1 MRKLAV
7 GFALLLP
14 ALCWGLV
21 NSQSIK
27 GADLGLLEDV
37 RLIAERVEQF
47 LGEKYDRK
55 PVAVRV
61 NEPMREVAATIRAQS
76 VLSSARL
83 EARGRGW
90 SDIGLGGVR
99 SPSRLL
105 SVLAADL
112 QGIGFDPDGNRL
124 LVSPDLLTADDFE
137 PKEGEDRELS
147 TVLLMTGVRPDEP
160 LVGHFLVHVRQI
172 ERSGRDSLAE
182 TTDQLLARTAWA
194 EGEANLLSVRYL
206 FDGMGLADDVLDAS
220 FDPGAVLDTAL
231 LPPQIETLDGP
242 EGDFLRFVY
251 MEGFTRAVEEY
262 KAGGWNQLRQAVA
275 RRTITRDLLHRGGGS
290 AVAELAEPEP
300 PGATWKLVDQDSLGE
315 QAIVVLVSR
324 LTGKD
329 NLGLMAGD
337 GWAGDRLYRWEQDGR
352 ESSGIT
358 DWKTRWNSEEAAKD
372 FEYAFWRCMSARFPK
387 TERIDEEG
395 RSSLTVDGRRF
406 RVERR
411 DRSVNVRIET
421 VAAAN

>member
-1 MRKLAV
+1 MRKFVV

-14 ALCWGLV
+14 ALCWSLAV
-21 NSQSIK
+21 SQSIK
-27 GADLGLLEDV
+27 GADLALLDDV
-37 RLIAERVEQF
+37 RLIAARVEEF
-47 LGEKYDRK
+47 LGEKYDRR

-61 NEPMREVAATIRAQS
+61 TEPMREVAATIRAQS

-83 EARGRGW
+83 EARGRAW
-90 SDIGLGGVR
+90 SDIGLGGVG
-99 SPSRLL
+99 SPNRLL

-112 QGIGFDPDGNRL
+112 KGVGFDPQGNRL
-124 LVSPDLLTADDFE
+124 LVSPDLLTGDDFD

-172 ERSGRDSLAE
+172 ERSGRDSLDE
-182 TTDQLLARTAWA
+182 TTDRLLARTAWA

-206 FDGMGLADDVLDAS
+206 FEGMGLADDVLDVN
-220 FDPGAVLDTAL
+220 FDPGAILDTAL

-251 MEGFTRAVEEY
+251 QEGFARAVEEY
-262 KAGGWNQLRQAVA
+262 KAGGWNQLRQAVS
-275 RRTITRDLLHRGGGS
+275 RRTLTRDLLHRGGGS
-290 AVAELAEPEP
+290 GVAEFTEPRP
-300 PGATWKLVDQDSLGE
+300 PAATWKLADQDSLGE
-315 QAIVVLVSR
+315 QAVVVLVSR

-337 GWAGDRLYRWEQDGR
+337 GWAGDRLYRWEQEGR
-352 ESSGIT
+352 ESAGIT
-358 DWKTRWNSEEAAKD
+358 EWMTRWSSVEAAKD
-372 FEYAFWRCMSARFPK
+372 FEYAFWRCISARFPK
-387 TERIDEEG
+387 TERIDGEG
-395 RSSLTVDGRRF
+395 RSSLTADGRRF

-411 DRSVNVRIET
+411 DKSVNLRIEP
-421 VAAAN
+421 VAASN

>member
-14 ALCWGLV
+14 ALCWSLV

-37 RLIAERVEQF
+37 RLIAARVEEF
-47 LGEKYDRK
+47 LGEQYDRK

-83 EARGRGW
+83 EARGRAW
-90 SDIGLGGVR
+90 SDIGLGGAG
-99 SPSRLL
+99 SPNRWL

-112 QGIGFDPDGNRL
+112 KGIGFDPEGNRL
-124 LVSPDLLTADDFE
+124 LVSPDLLTADDFD
-137 PKEGEDRELS
+137 PKEGEDRERS

-172 ERSGRDSLAE
+172 ERSGRDSLDE

-206 FDGMGLADDVLDAS
+206 FEGMGLADDILDVG
-220 FDPGAVLDTAL
+220 FDPGAVLYTAL
-231 LPPQIETLDGP
+231 LPSQIETLDGP
-242 EGDFLRFVY
+242 EGNFLRFVY
-251 MEGFTRAVEEY
+251 LEGFARAVEEY
-262 KAGGWNQLRQAVA
+262 KAGGWNQLRQAVT
-275 RRTITRDLLHRGGGS
+275 RRTLTRDLLHRDGGS
-290 AVAELAEPEP
+290 AVSEFTEPES
-300 PGATWKLVDQDSLGE
+300 PGASWKLVDQDSLGE

-337 GWAGDRLYRWEQDGR
+337 GWAGDRLYRWEQKGQ
-352 ESSGIT
+352 ESAGI
-358 DWKTRWNSEEAAKD
+358 TRWNTRWSSDEAAKD

-387 TERIDEEG
+387 TERIDAEG
-395 RSSLTVDGRRF
+395 HSSLTADGRRF

-411 DRSVNVRIET
+411 ERSVNVRIET
-421 VAAAN
+421 VSAAN